1 MNNYFTLRK
10 ANRLRTK
17 LLTSESQKQIREV
30 VKYLR
35 RISWDVCGVELV
47 YSDLLD
53 IAVRAN
59 EEGQELF
66 SVISDAETFV
76 EDVKPGLKHLSW
88 FDFFTVEI
96 PVFLFFGYGV
106 EGLLLYPLVLSAAPD
121 YRFDISLGYLI
132 QVCVCMASSYYLFR
146 RMMERVGFP
155 PCAHR
160 LKYVGYLVLYII
172 VLYGIG
178 SILHQLFGQ
187 VVFVS
192 IPVWPMTIG
201 SLLLGATLLWL
212 RYAWYGRDERLKE
225 RI

>member
-17 LLTSESQKQIREV
+17 LLTSKSQEQIREV

-35 RISWDVCGVELV
+35 RVSWDVCGVELV

-59 EEGQELF
+59 EEGNELF
-66 SVISDAETFV
+66 SVISDAKTFV
-76 EDVKPGLKHLSW
+76 DEVKPGLKHLSW
-88 FDFFTVEI
+88 FDFFTIEI
-96 PVFLFFGYGV
+96 PVFLFFGYGI
-106 EGLLLYPLVLSAAPD
+106 EGLLLYPLVLSAVPE
-121 YRFDISLGYLI
+121 YHFEFSLGYLI
-132 QVCVCMASSYYLFR
+132 QLCICMASSYYLFR

-160 LKYVGYLVLYII
+160 LKYAGYLVLYIA

-178 SILHQLFGQ
+178 SILHQMFGQ
-187 VVFVS
+187 IVFAR
-192 IPVWPMTIG
+192 IPVWPMTVG
-201 SLLLGATLLWL
+201 SLLLGAALLWL
-212 RYAWYGRDERLKE
+212 RYFWYGRDERLKA
-225 RI
+225 RL

>member
-59 EEGQELF
+59 ENGQELF
-66 SVISDAETFV
+66 SMISDAKTFV
-76 EDVKPGLKHLSW
+76 EEVKPGLKRLSW
-88 FDFFTVEI
+88 FDFLTIAI
-96 PVFLFFGYGV
+96 PVLCFLGYGM
-106 EGLLLYPLVLSAAPD
+106 EGLLLNNLILSTVPD
-121 YRFDISLGYLI
+121 YCFTFSLGYLMQLCI
-132 QVCVCMASSYYLFR
+132 CIVSAYYLFR
-146 RMMERVGFP
+146 RMMEYVGFP
-155 PCAHR
+155 PCAYR
-160 LKYVGYLVLYII
+160 LKYAGYLVLYIV

-178 SILHQLFGQ
+178 SILHQLFGR
-187 VVFVS
+187 VIFVS
-192 IPVWPMTIG
+192 IPIWPFTIG
-201 SLLLGATLLWL
+201 SLLLGVALLWL

>member
-10 ANRLRTK
+10 ANRLRVK
-17 LLTSESQKQIREV
+17 LLTEKSRRQIKEV
-30 VKYLR
+30 VRYLR
-35 RISWDVCGVELV
+35 RVSWDVCGVELV
-47 YSDLLD
+47 YSDLID

-66 SVISDAETFV
+66 SVISDAKTFV
-76 EDVKPGLKHLSW
+76 DEVKPGLKRLSW
-88 FDFFTVEI
+88 FDFFTIEI

-106 EGLLLYPLVLSAAPD
+106 EGLFLYPLLLSIIPD
-121 YRFDISLGYLI
+121 YGFDISLGYLI
-132 QVCVCMASSYYLFR
+132 QVCVCMASSYELFR
-146 RMMERVGFP
+146 RMMEKVGFP

-160 LKYVGYLVLYII
+160 LKYAGYLVLYVA

-178 SILHQLFGQ
+178 SMLYQLFGQ
-187 VVFVS
+187 ILFVR

-201 SLLLGATLLWL
+201 SLLLGAFLLWL
-212 RYAWYGRDERLKE
+212 RYDWYGRDVRLLG

>member
-17 LLTSESQKQIREV
+17 LLNAKSQEQIKEV
-30 VKYLR
+30 VRYLR

-66 SVISDAETFV
+66 NVISDAKSFV
-76 EDVKPGLKHLSW
+76 DEVKPELRRLNW
-88 FDFFTVEI
+88 FDFFTIEI
-96 PVFLFFGYGV
+96 PLFLFFGYGM
-106 EGLLLYPLVLSAAPD
+106 EGLLIYPFVLSAVPD
-121 YRFDISLGYLI
+121 YHFDISFGYLV
-132 QVCVCMASSYYLFR
+132 QFCVCMVSSYYLFR
-146 RMMERVGFP
+146 HMMEKAGFP

-160 LKYVGYLVLYII
+160 LKYVGYLALYII

-178 SILHQLFGQ
+178 SILHQLLGQ
-187 VVFVS
+187 IIFVRV
-192 IPVWPMTIG
+192 PVWPMTIG
-201 SLLLGATLLWL
+201 SLLLGAVLLWL
-212 RYAWYGRDERLKE
+212 RYYWYGKDRRLKE

>member
-17 LLTSESQKQIREV
+17 LLSQTTQKQIREV
-30 VKYLR
+30 ICYLR
-35 RISWDVCGVELV
+35 RVSWDVCGIELV
-47 YSDLLD
+47 YSDLID

-66 SVISDAETFV
+66 QVILDAKSFV
-76 EDVKPGLKHLSW
+76 DEVKPGLKRLSW

-106 EGLLLYPLVLSAAPD
+106 EGLFLYPLLLSVVPD
-121 YRFDISLGYLI
+121 YGFDISLGYLL
-132 QVCVCMASSYYLFR
+132 QVCVCVASSYYLFR
-146 RMMERVGFP
+146 RMMEKVGFP
-155 PCAHR
+155 PCEHR
-160 LKYVGYLVLYII
+160 LKYAGYLVLYAAM
-172 VLYGIG
+172 LYGIG

-187 VVFVS
+187 IVFVR

-201 SLLLGATLLWL
+201 SLLLGAVLLWL
-212 RYAWYGRDERLKE
+212 RYYWCGRDGRLAE

>member
-17 LLTSESQKQIREV
+17 LLTDKSQEQIREV

-35 RISWDVCGVELV
+35 RVSWDVCGIELV

-59 EEGQELF
+59 KEGQELF
-66 SVISDAETFV
+66 SVISDAKTFV
-76 EDVKPGLKHLSW
+76 DEVKPGLKQLSW
-88 FDFFTVEI
+88 FDFFTIEI

-106 EGLLLYPLVLSAAPD
+106 EGLFLYPLLIFVVPD
-121 YRFDISLGYLI
+121 YGFDISLAYLI
-132 QVCVCMASSYYLFR
+132 QICVCMASSYYLFR
-146 RMMERVGFP
+146 RMMEKVGFP

-160 LKYVGYLVLYII
+160 LKYVGYLVLYIA

-187 VVFVS
+187 IVFVS
-192 IPVWPMTIG
+192 IPVWPMTIA
-201 SLLLGATLLWL
+201 SLLLGAALLWL
-212 RYAWYGRDERLKE
+212 RYYWYGKDKRLKE

>member
-17 LLTSESQKQIREV
+17 LLNVKSREQIKEV
-30 VKYLR
+30 IRYLR

-59 EEGQELF
+59 EEGKELF
-66 SVISDAETFV
+66 NVISDAKTFV
-76 EDVKPGLKHLSW
+76 EEVKPGLKRLSW
-88 FDFFTVEI
+88 FDFFTLEI
-96 PVFLFFGYGV
+96 PLFLFFGYGV
-106 EGLLLYPLVLSAAPD
+106 EGLMLYPLLLSAVPD

-132 QVCVCMASSYYLFR
+132 QFCVCVVSSYYLFR
-146 RMMERVGFP
+146 RMMEKVGFP

-160 LKYVGYLVLYII
+160 LKYVGYLAVYII

-178 SILHQLFGQ
+178 SILYQLFGQ
-187 VVFVS
+187 IIFVRV
-192 IPVWPMTIG
+192 PVWLMTIV
-201 SLLLGATLLWL
+201 SLLLGAVLLWL
-212 RYAWYGRDERLKE
+212 RYYWYGKDERLKE

>member
-59 EEGQELF
+59 EAGQELF
-66 SVISDAETFV
+66 SVISDAKTFV
-76 EDVKPGLKHLSW
+76 DEVKPGLKQLGW
-88 FDFFTVEI
+88 FDFFTIEI
-96 PVFLFFGYGV
+96 PVFLFLGYGV
-106 EGLLLYPLVLSAAPD
+106 EGLFLYPLLLSIVPD
-121 YRFDISLGYLI
+121 YGFDISLGYLI
-132 QVCVCMASSYYLFR
+132 QFCVCMASSYYLFR
-146 RMMERVGFP
+146 RMMEKVGFP

-160 LKYVGYLVLYII
+160 LKYAGYLVLYVA

-178 SILHQLFGQ
+178 SILYQLFGQ
-187 VVFVS
+187 IIFVR

-201 SLLLGATLLWL
+201 SLLLGAALLWL
-212 RYAWYGRDERLKE
+212 RYDWYGKDERLKE